1 MMEAIRFKAFDDA
14 RPALDELRGAGL
26 RLVVVSNWDI
36 SLPDVL
42 EQCGLADGVDG
53 IVTSAGTGF
62 KKPDPAIFMAGL
74 ELAGCGA
81 DEAIHVGDTVAED
94 VAGAGAAG
102 IRALHLDRAGGG
114 DITSLAEISQAVNG
128 G

>member
-1 MMEAIRFKAFDDA
+1 M
-14 RPALDELRGAGL
+14 
-26 RLVVVSNWDI
+26 RLVCVSNWDV

-42 EQCGLADGVDG
+42 KECGLADALDGV
-53 IVTSAGTGF
+53 VTSADSGF
-62 KKPDPAIFMAGL
+62 RKPDPAIFGVAL

-81 DEAIHVGDTVAED
+81 DEAVHVGDTVAED

-102 IRALHLDRAGGG
+102 IRALHLDRSGGG
-114 DITSLAEISQAVNG
+114 DISSLSEIAAAVSG